1 MKALRAES
9 EARIQGVDEIRE
21 KYVELERKNALMEQ
35 DYEQLK
41 LKATQRELYEEDLK
55 AKILDLQQTK
65 DSLEQEA
72 ARTIQELE
80 HRNATLQ
87 SHLQEAESRVNE
99 VKALLPTET
108 KQDEDLV
115 HENRLLTNSLT
126 AITAQYEELE
136 REINKRHSK
145 LKEEE
150 RREQQKLQQL
160 QTESRNKIQLV
171 ETELHS
177 KELELKRTKTLLE
190 AEIETL
196 KTKNSELEQ
205 RKWSEDADF
214 SRARAAHAAELALV
228 HERHKSELADRDRE
242 HKFELAE
249 KEREHKVEN
258 AERERRHRTEV
269 EERNKERERSRA
281 KDNEQHRQQLYKMK
295 EECRQI
301 SEEYD
306 GLQRKT
312 HAALEDATK
321 KVHDENEKLTRKLH
335 VAQDQVANAQRLL
348 ANAQSDKDLISREYE
363 EQSTKLAELSDVHQ
377 KHGRELSK
385 QIAERDMRIYE
396 LEKTIK
402 RLDDALE
409 ETEQKV
415 IWVSAESEANSIRS
429 AQIVEDLKATLAS
442 SEEKKRFSERA
453 CEDTMQK
460 LKQLEAK
467 LRLSDSQRAQLESSV
482 VQMTATISALSGKIE
497 ELEKLQKTEAQRAS
511 MLDVK
516 LSLETDARM
525 WAEEIAL
532 KAVRSKES
540 SDWEKTHEYDL
551 IGDNIESE
559 KASLREM
566 VVNLE
571 SQLAQKRAI
580 SEMDSSLKAEI
591 LRLEQQLA
599 GYQEKEKHW
608 EVTRQ
613 QLCARNAQLEG
624 KQTVFPV
631 QQHDIVQTR
640 KLEILA
646 TQRAEDIKV
655 LRRQVLNLQGE
666 AAKLEDE
673 CLNLRKRLEKTEAE
687 LHEARRESDMSKEYH
702 AREKAQFQRCQ
713 AEMQIAES
721 RIAHMM
727 RTQEG
732 IQKEKELLE
741 KANAKLSD
749 QLSVRMGQAAITSQ
763 EVEFLGQQAGAF
775 DANVVHEASVSRTS
789 FHEAPD
795 SELPSFRG
803 VSPASAYQAHA
814 SPIGNELSHMSENLS
829 ADWERGTAE
838 AVGVQHE
845 VRALSHLVQ
854 QLVEE
859 NRGNGG
865 PVEGQDVVRESAHQ
879 SGRLER
885 SAPGARFGQGSGH
898 AFPPSSLSSDRRGS
912 M

>member
-1 MKALRAES
+1 
-9 EARIQGVDEIRE
+9 
-21 KYVELERKNALMEQ
+21 MEQ
-35 DYEQLK
+35 RK
-41 LKATQRELYEEDLK
+41 WSED
-55 AKILDLQQTK
+55 ADF
-65 DSLEQEA
+65 SA
-72 ARTIQELE
+72 
-80 HRNATLQ
+80 
-87 SHLQEAESRVNE
+87 
-99 VKALLPTET
+99 
-108 KQDEDLV
+108 
-115 HENRLLTNSLT
+115 
-126 AITAQYEELE
+126 
-136 REINKRHSK
+136 
-145 LKEEE
+145 
-150 RREQQKLQQL
+150 
-160 QTESRNKIQLV
+160 
-171 ETELHS
+171 
-177 KELELKRTKTLLE
+177 LKRTKTLLE

-196 KTKNSELEQ
+196 KTKNSELGQ

-898 AFPPSSLSSDRRGS
+898 AFTPSNLSSDRRGS